1 MESSYFINLIILFTL
16 NVVFFFV
23 GLCLNSLVI
32 VCFYRSTQLL
42 KKTCNFMIMVLSCCD
57 LLVVLYNH
65 PLEALTAIL
74 WLCGKFNVR
83 PYWAHVSA
91 RVGNNF
97 TGFSLLA
104 LLVLSFDRY
113 LATSYPVFHRLSMTK
128 QKLITIFGILIIFQL
143 CLASLLSTPVLVI
156 SDFLRLYHV
165 GLVIFIILY
174 FPPMLFMNCKLFV
187 VAEKFRRRKE
197 KSPDLIKKS
206 FSLKKLSS
214 CLLAVVCFVVLT
226 IPVFVYIGLRITSKE
241 EEFTW
246 DDVNLAS
253 LWSRTISSMNSTF
266 NCLIFYWKNKILRS
280 EGMKVIKA

>member
-1 MESSYFINLIILFTL
+1 MFMNYSCDITVMTIIWHMYVVRLILQNRSLNDGASYFINLIILFTL

-32 VCFYRSTQLL
+32 VSFFRSTQLI
-42 KKTCNFMIMVLSCCD
+42 KKTCYFMIMVLSCCD

-65 PLEALTAIL
+65 PLEALTSIL
-74 WLCGKFNVR
+74 WLCGNLNVR

-128 QKLITIFGILIIFQL
+128 KKLITIFGILIIFQL
-143 CLASLLSTPVLVI
+143 CLASLLSTPVI

-174 FPPMLFMNCKLFV
+174 FPPMLFMNCKLFL
-187 VAEKFRRRKE
+187 VAEKFRRRKGQ
-197 KSPDLIKKS
+197 SPELIKKS

-214 CLLAVVCFVVLT
+214 AC
-226 IPVFVYIGLRITSKE
+226 
-241 EEFTW
+241 
-246 DDVNLAS
+246 
-253 LWSRTISSMNSTF
+253 
-266 NCLIFYWKNKILRS
+266 
-280 EGMKVIKA
+280 